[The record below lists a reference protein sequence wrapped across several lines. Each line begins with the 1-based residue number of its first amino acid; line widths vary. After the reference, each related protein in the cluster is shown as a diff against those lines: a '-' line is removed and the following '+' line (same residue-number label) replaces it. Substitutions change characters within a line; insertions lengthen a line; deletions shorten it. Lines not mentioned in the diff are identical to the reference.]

1 MPGKIETTGRT
12 IIGNNTFSI
21 KGVIEFAGDH
31 VKGDQHNEI
40 VLPADESGK
49 IADQIKVAFA
59 DAKLAAE
66 QMKAE
71 LAGIQDGTLQ
81 VPDVIFSDDFV
92 AKKIERFGAIY
103 KLDRTTIDQENNYRY
118 KRVFEE

>member
-1 MPGKIETTGRT
+1 MPGKIEITGPT
-12 IIGNNTFSI
+12 VIGNNTFHI